1 MNSNHYSKFHGLSK
15 HRNYLLLL
23 IFLAV
28 SASSCRLL
36 NPSKLYTSEKDY
48 PYTTL
53 TDSLP
58 NDYRIRPG
66 DRFELLIFS
75 NNGYKLIDPI
85 IYTNAGGS
93 TRIQDMALDYDVN
106 ANGVAYL
113 PMIGQVNLFGL
124 TEREAELLLA
134 EKYKE
139 NYISPYIQLRV
150 TNRRVLV
157 YRGNEDAKVVL
168 MTNQNMTIMEAIA
181 AAGGVTDLSRTYR
194 VKLIRNAGT
203 VGQTITLIDLSTVEG
218 LMESGKL
225 VKADDI
231 IYLEPSLNAGFFR
244 ELAPIFT
251 AVSTVIL
258 VVSFI
263 MSFQN

>member
-1 MNSNHYSKFHGLSK
+1 
-15 HRNYLLLL
+15 
-23 IFLAV
+23 
-28 SASSCRLL
+28 
-36 NPSKLYTSEKDY
+36 
-48 PYTTL
+48 
-53 TDSLP
+53 
-58 NDYRIRPG
+58 
-66 DRFELLIFS
+66 
-75 NNGYKLIDPI
+75 
-85 IYTNAGGS
+85 
-93 TRIQDMALDYDVN
+93 
-106 ANGVAYL
+106 
-113 PMIGQVNLFGL
+113 
-124 TEREAELLLA
+124 
-134 EKYKE
+134 YKE
-139 NYISPYIQLRV
+139 NYISPYVQLRV

-157 YRGNEDAKVVL
+157 YRGNEDAKVVM

-181 AAGGVTDLSRTYR
+181 AAGGVTDLSETYKI
-194 VKLIRNAGT
+194 KLIRNAGT